1 MLRTGKEHLES
12 LRDGRIVYIGS
23 ERVDDVTRHPAFC
36 NAAATVAALYDMKAD
51 PANRETLTYE
61 EEGERHSIYFLRPR
75 TREDLERRMLGHRRI
90 ADATFGMFGRSPD
103 HVASFVTGM
112 ALKPDAL
119 PAPCAYADNL
129 VRYYRHLRD
138 NDVYVV
144 YAVVPPQAA
153 RNPEFYHRQNI
164 PVPTL
169 RVVQEG
175 DDGLVISGMKM
186 LATGAVYANEIW
198 IGNVIPLAPDQKKEA
213 ITCAV
218 PCNAPGLT
226 LWSRKPGALGATSE
240 FDSPLA
246 WRYDESDSMV
256 LCDHVKVP
264 WEKVFVHD
272 DAVLSRDIY
281 IKTPSH
287 CFGNH
292 QSNVRYWS
300 KMRLL
305 LGLCSKVAQATG
317 ADQVPA
323 VRETLGKMAA
333 VESTIGG
340 LVHGQ
345 INACEHWPDGYVCF
359 NRRFMY
365 AGLDWCTQN
374 YSKFIDEL
382 RELCGGGV
390 FQMPAD
396 ISVMDDPELAKQFS
410 TFWQT
415 PQADA
420 ITRMK
425 LFKLAWDMVGS
436 EFAGR
441 HLQYEKFYAGA
452 SFIIRN
458 HSYRETDWA
467 EFNKLVEDLMASYDY
482 RPPDAARRMMD
493 AGLTVVRRQSSAI

>member
-1 MLRTGKEHLES
+1 MLRSGKEHLET
-12 LRDGRIVYIGS
+12 LRDGRIVYVGS
-23 ERVDDVTRHPAFC
+23 ERIDDVTRHPAFRG
-36 NAAATVAALYDMKAD
+36 AAHTVAAIYDMKAD
-51 PANRETLTYE
+51 PANRDIMTYE
-61 EEGERHSIYFLRPR
+61 EDGSRHSIYFLRPR
-75 TREDLERRMLGHRRI
+75 SRDDLQRRMTGHRRI
-90 ADATFGMFGRSPD
+90 ADLTLGMFGRSPD
-103 HVASFVTGM
+103 HVSSFVTGM
-112 ALKPDAL
+112 AMKSDAL
-119 PAPCAYADNL
+119 PAPYGHADNL
-129 VRYYRHLRD
+129 LRYYRHIRD

-144 YAVVPPQAA
+144 YAVLPPQAA
-153 RNPEFYHRQNI
+153 RNPDFYQRQNL

-169 RVVQEG
+169 QVVGED
-175 DDGLVISGMKM
+175 DDGVIISGMKM
-186 LATGAVYANEIW
+186 LATGALYANEIW
-198 IGNVIPLAPDQKKEA
+198 IGNILPLASDQKKQA

-218 PCNAPGLT
+218 ACNARGLT
-226 LWSRKPGALGATSE
+226 LWSRKPAVTSASSE

-246 WRYDESDSMV
+246 WRYDESDSML
-256 LCDHVKVP
+256 LCDKVKVP

-272 DAVLSRDIY
+272 DAALSRDIY
-281 IKTPSH
+281 ITSPSH

-305 LGLCSKVAQATG
+305 IGLCSKVASATG

-323 VRETLGKMAA
+323 VRETLGKMSA
-333 VESTIGG
+333 VESTIAG

-345 INACEHWPDGYVCF
+345 INAYEEWPPGHVCF
-359 NRRFMY
+359 NRRIMY

-374 YSKFIDEL
+374 YSKFVDEL

-396 ISVMDDPELAKQFS
+396 ISVMYDAKLAKEFS
-410 TFWQT
+410 TYWQT

-420 ITRMK
+420 LTRMK

-452 SFIIRN
+452 AFIIRN
-458 HSYRETDWA
+458 HSYRETDWD
-467 EFNKLVEDLMASYDY
+467 EFNGLIDNFMASYDY
-482 RPPDAARRMMD
+482 PRAEDGAETMD
-493 AGLTVVRRQSSAI
+493 ATVSPLRRHSAG